1 MTFSQIIRRLKSF
14 YYSVLIA
21 GASLMGKKFVFLHKG
36 LGCNPDLENLVFSTQ
51 YPEYLGYLDELFK
64 ELYQGSCNNIKV
76 KVNETSDLL
85 RFSSMVS
92 ELEFA
97 RYFTKNQMQV
107 TLLPDNIF
115 QGRRAPDMI
124 VSTTSLDSYVEV
136 KNIQFDEE
144 SWEFGTEIAKK
155 LNELGLS
162 FMVVVKSS
170 MTLATPAY
178 IYQTRDK
185 KEQASQQS
193 LEEFSQ
199 EMRKV
204 KTDSSKIT
212 IKTAYAEVDLHPTGK
227 EKSYLGI
234 NTMLEAITQPP
245 DYIQRIKYDIL
256 NKARKREDWTGDE
269 LKKTYIIAID
279 DVSMLFSVDTYN
291 NELFGHATYYSPVV
305 YGDATGRIPPP
316 PVPSIKIND
325 QIKLAI
331 KQGWKDYLVKMCI
344 LQNDRSVIS
353 ENRRGLFFNEPILEN
368 VTAIMI
374 MNRKQFWL
382 LANPF
387 AEGKINNPKIFN
399 VFPFATIGWE

>member
-1 MTFSQIIRRLKSF
+1 MVT
-14 YYSVLIA
+14 
-21 GASLMGKKFVFLHKG
+21 SLTEKKFVFLHKG
-36 LGCNPDLENLVFSTQ
+36 LGYNPDLENMVFLTHN
-51 YPEYLGYLDELFK
+51 PEYLGYLDELFR
-64 ELYQGSCNNIKV
+64 ELYQGSCNNIRV

-85 RFSSMVS
+85 RFDSMVS

-97 RYFTKNQMQV
+97 RYFIKNKMQV

-115 QGRRAPDMI
+115 HGRRAPDMI
-124 VSTTSLDSYVEV
+124 VSTTSLDSYVEA
-136 KNIQFDEE
+136 KNIQFDDE
-144 SWEFGTEIAKK
+144 SWEFGVNIAKK

-178 IYQTRDK
+178 IYQTKDK
-185 KEQASQQS
+185 KEQACQQS

-199 EMRKV
+199 EIKKV

-212 IKTAYAEVDLHPTGK
+212 IKTVYAEVDLHPTRK

-234 NTMLEAITQPP
+234 GTMLEAITQPP
-245 DYIQRIKYDIL
+245 DYIRRIKYDIL

-269 LKKTYIIAID
+269 LKKNYIIAID
-279 DVSMLFSVDTYN
+279 DASVLFSVDTYN
-291 NELFGHATYYSPVV
+291 GEFFGHATYYSPVV
-305 YGDATGRIPPP
+305 LGDTTGRIPPP

-331 KQGWKDYLVKMCI
+331 KQGWKDYFVRMCI
-344 LQNDRSVIS
+344 LQNDRSVIP
-353 ENRRGLFFNEPILEN
+353 ENRRGLFFSEPILEN
-368 VTAIMI
+368 ITAIMI
-374 MNRKQFWL
+374 MNRNQFWL

-387 AEGKINNPKIFN
+387 AEGRINNPKIFN